1 MRDDIDRLIGDA
13 LEAEER
19 DLLARIGEE
28 PPYFSQIGALF
39 GGRTGWVSAMLLVVQ
54 TLLFIASVY
63 AAWKFFDATDA
74 LSALHWG
81 LPSAVLLLASL
92 SMKLAL
98 WPVIHTN
105 RLMREVKK
113 LELQLALTRKSA

>member
-1 MRDDIDRLIGDA
+1 MKDDIDRLIGDA

-28 PPYFSQIGALF
+28 PPYFSQLGALV
-39 GGRTGWVSAMLLVVQ
+39 GGRTGWVNAVLLVVQ
-54 TLLFIASVY
+54 TVLFGASVY
-63 AAWKFFDATDA
+63 AAWRFFDATDA
-74 LSALHWG
+74 LAALQWG

-113 LELQLALTRKSA
+113 LELQVALGRKGG

>member
-1 MRDDIDRLIGDA
+1 MRDEIDRLIGDA

-28 PPYFSQIGALF
+28 QPYFSQIGALF

-63 AAWKFFDATDA
+63 AAWKFFDANDA
-74 LSALHWG
+74 LNALHWG